1 MKRFWKGGEDKP
13 GETSLSKASDKVGFV
28 CPSFVPKFSSLATA
42 QESTVLREL
51 RILQLVTG
59 HRNICELIGGFKLLG
74 APGVSVGQP
83 EYAIVMSF
91 VDGGEL
97 YTAANRF
104 VFSEPEVA
112 HVISE
117 ILTGVECAF
126 SPPPLPPQCCV
137 QKPVCV

>member
-1 MKRFWKGGEDKP
+1 
-13 GETSLSKASDKVGFV
+13 
-28 CPSFVPKFSSLATA
+28 
-42 QESTVLREL
+42 
-51 RILQLVTG
+51 
-59 HRNICELIGGFKLLG
+59 
-74 APGVSVGQP
+74 
-83 EYAIVMSF
+83 MSF

-126 SPPPLPPQCCV
+126 SPPPLPPHCCV